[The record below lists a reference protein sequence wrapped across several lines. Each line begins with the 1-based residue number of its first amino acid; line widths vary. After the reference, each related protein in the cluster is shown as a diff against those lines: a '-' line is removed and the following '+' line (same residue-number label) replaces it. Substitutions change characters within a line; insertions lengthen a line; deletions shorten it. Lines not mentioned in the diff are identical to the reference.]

1 MKVNKYTKEDLN
13 EEYKYAICLFTRF
26 RLRQIQYVI
35 FIFKCLVCC
44 VPVTKSYWRMSICL
58 SLSQFDFR
66 FSIFTEVVYFII
78 QYKELH
84 DLNVKKKQTTNVMC
98 LLRRREVSHNGQY
111 DFVSKCFFFIVVE
124 IPSQQFAAQFDQFVP
139 DEVRDMSRCVA
150 IVEEDLSLR
159 KWGSSAW
166 NQKFFPH
173 IFDLWSLELGY
184 KIGQKLPRIS
194 LKRRQTQL

>member
-111 DFVSKCFFFIVVE
+111 DFVSKCFFFYCCRNTVAAVRSIVRPICSRRGQRYEPMRCHCGRGFVSSQMGQLGLESE
-124 IPSQQFAAQFDQFVP
+124 IFS
-139 DEVRDMSRCVA
+139 
-150 IVEEDLSLR
+150 
-159 KWGSSAW
+159 
-166 NQKFFPH
+166 H